1 MSPNRWPM
9 ERRASSILPNPFW
22 SDRTKQNFQ
31 LEAAKPMD
39 LPKLP
44 SEGEDTS
51 GEGSVMSAKPVEDVT
66 RGRGVSRNEH
76 RNESR
81 ERRFEESKYKTPPSE
96 REGVTGGSGRQNE
109 GRMRTRQERAEAK
122 SEKGK
127 NLSSSRGSWR
137 KRWWCCSET
146 KMPSWWLRWRSSRL
160 AMHKHKQHKQLT
172 SLGLQSARQKHHS
185 QSHRRHQGRK
195 HTTQEPGTHQEGQKS
210 LRVPHRRIQH
220 HLHHCYPHILHRF
233 GMDMNHCKSTDV
245 EREEFVMRGH
255 GNQQHQQAAC
265 QLGRGT
271 WMPHEHSKTLP
282 RQCWGERFTPEPGQT
297 SAMGRNAAAA
307 LMQAVPAD
315 MKKDI

>member
-96 REGVTGGSGRQNE
+96 SEGVTGGSGRQNE

-137 KRWWCCSET
+137 KRW
-146 KMPSWWLRWRSSRL
+146 
-160 AMHKHKQHKQLT
+160 
-172 SLGLQSARQKHHS
+172 
-185 QSHRRHQGRK
+185 
-195 HTTQEPGTHQEGQKS
+195 
-210 LRVPHRRIQH
+210 
-220 HLHHCYPHILHRF
+220 
-233 GMDMNHCKSTDV
+233 
-245 EREEFVMRGH
+245 
-255 GNQQHQQAAC
+255 
-265 QLGRGT
+265 
-271 WMPHEHSKTLP
+271 
-282 RQCWGERFTPEPGQT
+282 
-297 SAMGRNAAAA
+297 
-307 LMQAVPAD
+307 
-315 MKKDI
+315 